1 MSEIEELQSRI
12 TAALDRIA
20 EGLDRDHARDE
31 DVLPV
36 NAQEIDALQQELEE
50 EKLANEQLKERN
62 KVLNSRLQDLAEQ
75 IETLEANHEQAV
87 TGFDA
92 SLQSLRQ
99 ANAGLRENNGALREA
114 NAAGVGEAHLINKAM
129 MTELDSLRA
138 DRTAER
144 TETSTI
150 LAELE
155 RVVANATED
164 DPVKED
170 ASQSSPEETGEV

>member
-1 MSEIEELQSRI
+1 MGEIDELQSRI

-20 EGLDRDHARDE
+20 AGLARDA
-31 DVLPV
+31 DA
-36 NAQEIDALQQELEE
+36 NADTVALSITKTQEIETLQQELEE

-62 KVLNSRLQDLAEQ
+62 SALHEKLQNLTQ
-75 IETLEANHEQAV
+75 SIEALEADHTQTVA
-87 TGFDA
+87 GLDA

-99 ANAGLRENNGALREA
+99 ANAGLRENNTALREA

-155 RVVANATED
+155 RVVASATED
-164 DPVKED
+164 SPGED
-170 ASQSSPEETGEV
+170 SPEKTGEA